1 MKGRLITMISNMT
14 LMAKLNTYTL
24 EYLSLKDA
32 IIYNSDLRENYRQY
46 YDYVVL
52 LCSLLHIDMD
62 TYLKQFQKE
71 RKKAIADNCEA
82 WLAVPF

>member
-1 MKGRLITMISNMT
+1 MISNMI

-71 RKKAIADNCEA
+71 RKKAVADNCKA

>member
-1 MKGRLITMISNMT
+1 MKGRLITMISNMI

-71 RKKAIADNCEA
+71 RKKAVADNCKA